1 VGDPQAP
8 VSGEDTP
15 RGVVAYSTRGG
26 PPIRV
31 CYNLC
36 FTSWSP
42 DGRQF
47 NVVLVGMAAAESK
60 KTFAIPL
67 PVGQVFP
74 SLPPSGVRNEA
85 DVRALKGVRVMDGIN
100 YFAPRASVY
109 AFSRTT
115 VHRNLYRIP
124 VP

>member
-1 VGDPQAP
+1 VIAQAS

-15 RGVVAYSTRGG
+15 RGVVAYSTRGRS
-26 PPIRV
+26 PIRV

-36 FTSWSP
+36 FPSWSP
-42 DGRQF
+42 DGRIF
-47 NVVLVGMAAAESK
+47 NLALPGMSAGEEGK

-67 PVGQVFP
+67 PAGQVLP
-74 SLPPSGVRNEA
+74 SLPPSGVRNDA
-85 DVRALKGVRVMDGIN
+85 DVRALKGVREMDGIT